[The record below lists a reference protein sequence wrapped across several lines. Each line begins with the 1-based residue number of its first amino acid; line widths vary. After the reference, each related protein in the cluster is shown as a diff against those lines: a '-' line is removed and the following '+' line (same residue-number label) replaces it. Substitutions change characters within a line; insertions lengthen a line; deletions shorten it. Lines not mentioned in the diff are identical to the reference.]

1 MAAIQKTFDNSEK
14 NTENYTPN
22 IADGINY
29 TKDNTETKFFD
40 NNLEK
45 NTSTYVSHD
54 MSNNYEKTFDDAVR
68 NVNNNTNNEEF
79 KDSNLIDDTI
89 QNM

>member
-1 MAAIQKTFDNSEK
+1 MASIQKTFEK

-22 IADGINY
+22 VADGTNY
-29 TKDNTETKFFD
+29 AKDNIETKFFD

-54 MSNNYEKTFDDAVR
+54 MSNNYEKTFD
-68 NVNNNTNNEEF
+68 VNNNTNNEL
-79 KDSNLIDDTI
+79 NLSDNTI
-89 QNM
+89 QNMEI